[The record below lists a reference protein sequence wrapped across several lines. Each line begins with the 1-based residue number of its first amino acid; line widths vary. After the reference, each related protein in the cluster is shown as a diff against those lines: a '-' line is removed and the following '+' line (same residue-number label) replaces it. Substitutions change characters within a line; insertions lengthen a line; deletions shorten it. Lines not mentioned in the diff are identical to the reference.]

1 MPVRLVITIGLLF
14 AAGCGESDSA
24 NVDSADVDSR
34 TPTGEQPATADSKP
48 PADSTAD
55 SPEVSL
61 DILNETETNE
71 LIASHQGR
79 IVVVDLWAL
88 W

>member
-1 MPVRLVITIGLLF
+1 MPVRLVIAIGLLF

-24 NVDSADVDSR
+24 NVDSR
-34 TPTGEQPATADSKP
+34 TPTGEQPAGEQPATADSKP

-55 SPEVSL
+55 SSKVSL